1 MAFYRGRGR
10 PMGFNRN
17 NDQQEEPLD
26 PASWPG
32 RTRILEAMKT
42 VARQQIYN
50 GKPEP
55 KEDTKPPLEPPPG
68 ERLYKHMRDIGDNY
82 LLQSDFN
89 ERGSRGQLTRL
100 FRAANVGLFRVY
112 RRETP
117 WHLADRTEVTLISE
131 DDPSNEEAHDAEP
144 WVVGHQKRPVLITG
158 WSTEIYDAVEGTS
171 QHGGSLIARSIVHQ
185 TERCCCLA
193 QVEQNNTTFA
203 TFCMVCMPR
212 TAMKPLKSRKY
223 KLPEIAAFSGKDSQ
237 LNPSMIYAAKLTKS
251 GTVSTKL
258 MCRQPLAAIARKKL
272 VPWRPAFCNTRWDRE
287 EDKLNGLIIQAH
299 KKDFR
304 GFIELIDA
312 ETGIEPAAGVYGDWA
327 RFPSTQQQVQSDD
340 IDRRGNANMYLDL
353 ELSNTVHIAPAWGP
367 HECPYCDE
375 TVYGK
380 GFTTLLEHLASKHEK
395 LATSYFSCPTCMTVE
410 ILDWQSYPAHYAEKH
425 QVQEAMCVVFDISCV
440 HSRTSWGI
448 ALVMWITA
456 LDTSGV
462 DRTNLPA
469 AGETKQYR
477 SAYGGYAPDDKEEYA
492 KQLADDIMRRR
503 LQAVPD
509 ADLDRRHEV
518 SRKKEL
524 ANIAKKKKAA
534 PVPRAVTPD
543 VVVEDQTW
551 TEVCMRKHM
560 KTTAKRAEGS
570 TEPFSMETEDPDDK
584 PGPSGAKR
592 PKEEA
597 DPEKGYFTRAAAAAA
612 MELEV
617 EDEFA
622 DPDQEPGQTVIP
634 STEELLE
641 SDDEN
646 NNA

>member
-1 MAFYRGRGR
+1 MAYYRGRGR
-10 PMGFNRN
+10 PMGFNRS

-55 KEDTKPPLEPPPG
+55 KEETKPPLEPPPG

-131 DDPSNEEAHDAEP
+131 EDPSNEEAHDVEP

-158 WSTEIYDAVEGTS
+158 WSSEIYDAVEGTS

-223 KLPEIAAFSGKDSQ
+223 KVPEIAAFSGKDSQ

-380 GFTTLLEHLASKHEK
+380 GFTTLLEHLASKHES
-395 LATSYFSCPTCMTVE
+395 LATSYFSCPTCITVE
-410 ILDWQSYPAHYAEKH
+410 ILDWQTYPAHYAEKH

-469 AGETKQYR
+469 DGEVRQYR
-477 SAYGGYAPDDKEEYA
+477 SGYGGYAPNDKEEYA

-509 ADLDRRHEV
+509 ADLDRRNDV
-518 SRKKEL
+518 ARRKEM

-534 PVPRAVTPD
+534 PVPRAISPD

-560 KTTAKRAEGS
+560 KTAKRAEGS
-570 TEPFSMETEDPDDK
+570 TEPFSMEVEDPDGK

-622 DPDQEPGQTVIP
+622 DPDPEPGHNVIA